1 MFDGLYL
8 LMGVVGNFL
17 KLALKGPTYL
27 KNDDINDDDTM
38 LPERSRSWAT

>member
-1 MFDGLYL
+1 M
-8 LMGVVGNFL
+8 VCICRWEWWVL
-17 KLALKGPTYL
+17 KLALKGPTIL